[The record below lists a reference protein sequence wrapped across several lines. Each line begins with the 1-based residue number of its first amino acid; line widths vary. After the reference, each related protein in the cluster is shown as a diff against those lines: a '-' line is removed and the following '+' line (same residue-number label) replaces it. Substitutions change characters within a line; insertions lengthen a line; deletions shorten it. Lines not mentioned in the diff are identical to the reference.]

1 MGRPPTGKALTNAE
15 RQRRSRRKHRRMV
28 RDLEARIREL
38 EAELARNWRAAGRK
52 SAAKRAAAKK

>member
-1 MGRPPTGKALTNAE
+1 
-15 RQRRSRRKHRRMV
+15 MV